1 MDGIWGGWLLAGSGF
16 ARRLMSLLAFGLEA
30 WTFSLTNLRDL
41 DLQVE
46 DYREEKKVGYR

>member
-1 MDGIWGGWLLAGSGF
+1 
-16 ARRLMSLLAFGLEA
+16 MSLLSFSLDGQLH
-30 WTFSLTNLRDL
+30 FSLTNLRDL

>member
-1 MDGIWGGWLLAGSGF
+1 MVGGELCLDLQEGAL
-16 ARRLMSLLAFGLEA
+16 RSLLASSLEDR
-30 WTFSLTNLRDL
+30 TFSVTNLRDL